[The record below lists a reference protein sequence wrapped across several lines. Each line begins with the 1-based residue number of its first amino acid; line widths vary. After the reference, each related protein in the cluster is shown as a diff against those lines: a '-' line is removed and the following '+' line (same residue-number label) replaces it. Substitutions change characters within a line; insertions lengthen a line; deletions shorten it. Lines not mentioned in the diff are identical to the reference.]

1 MEDKIAM
8 SVIEERLSLKVC
20 DLKWAAREDFALLII

>member
-1 MEDKIAM
+1 MEDKIA

>member
-8 SVIEERLSLKVC
+8 SVIEERLSLKVS